1 MSGFTAIWLSQ
12 IVAIVGGT
20 VYPGDGTKLEQATVI
35 IEGKSITAV
44 GPSVPVP
51 PGATVIDAKGQIVTP
66 GLFDPYTHLGLV
78 EIEAIEE
85 TNDID
90 SGEPDSIRAAQLAAE
105 SYNPDSS
112 VIPVQRA
119 HGVTTVLIAP
129 EGGLVGGQAA
139 IVDLDRDG
147 GRPGVVSSSVGMVAY
162 FGGSVA
168 PSRGALL
175 LTLRELFDDARA
187 YAKNKAAFDKNQYR
201 RLSTSKR
208 DLEALQPVV
217 QGRLPL
223 LIHVNRRVDI
233 ESVIAFAAEQ
243 KVKLVLV
250 GATEAWI
257 VAEALAR
264 TRIPVI
270 LDPVENAPEDF
281 DRYHARADNAAL
293 LEKAGV
299 PVMLSTFSAH
309 NVRKLRQWAGNAVR
323 EGMTQAG
330 ALRAVTSLPAE
341 VFGLKDHG
349 RLAAGQVANV
359 VVWSGDP
366 FELSTVARR
375 VFIRGRDVGT
385 DHRQKAL
392 LDRYRTLPLQ
402 K

>member
-129 EGGLVGGQAA
+129 EGGLIGGQAA

-147 GRPGVVSSSVGMVAY
+147 DRPGVVSSSVGMVAY

-223 LIHVNRRVDI
+223 LMHVNRRVDI

-264 TRIPVI
+264 THIPVI

>member
-20 VYPGDGTKLEQATVI
+20 VYPGDGTKLDQATVI

-129 EGGLVGGQAA
+129 EGGLIGGQAA

-147 GRPGVVSSSVGMVAY
+147 DRPGVVSSSVGMVAY

-223 LIHVNRRVDI
+223 LMHVNRRVDI

-264 TRIPVI
+264 THIPVI

>member
-250 GATEAWI
+250 GATEAWT

-264 TRIPVI
+264 THIPVI